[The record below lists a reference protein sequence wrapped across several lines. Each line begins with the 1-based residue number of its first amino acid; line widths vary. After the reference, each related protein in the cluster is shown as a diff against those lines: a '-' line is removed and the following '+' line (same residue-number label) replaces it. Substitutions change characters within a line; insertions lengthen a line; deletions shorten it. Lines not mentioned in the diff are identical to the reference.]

1 MLDFLLVIPTLNE
14 KNYVEEMLNG
24 AIKFVGPLFK
34 KYIIVVVDASSDDGT
49 EEIIERMMKTN
60 PQIRL
65 IRRKRR
71 GQRGA
76 DVMYGMSR
84 YESKLYS
91 YIDTDLYP
99 SLGYLKSMLAAHE
112 KDYDM
117 VLGSRYLKS
126 SQLHRPPLRYIFSK
140 LYNLLINLLF
150 WDRVKDHQ
158 IGFRLFDR
166 KAFTLLY
173 KNCREKHWAW
183 DTEAILI
190 AHFNHLKICEIPI
203 RWVER
208 RNKKT
213 SLRRLFNDI
222 IIFTP
227 SIIRLFYR
235 FRIANEF

>member
-14 KNYVEEMLNG
+14 KDYVEEMLNG
-24 AIKFVGPLFK
+24 AIKLIDPLFK
-34 KYIIVVVDASSDDGT
+34 KYLIVVVDASSDDGT
-49 EEIIERMMKTN
+49 EEIIKRMMKTN

-65 IRRKRR
+65 IRRKLR

-84 YESKLYS
+84 YESKLYL

-99 SLGYLKSMLAAHE
+99 SLGYLKDLLAAYE
-112 KDYDM
+112 KGCDV

-126 SQLHRPPLRYIFSK
+126 SRLHRPPLRYAFSK
-140 LYNLLINLLF
+140 IYNSLINLLF
-150 WDRVKDHQ
+150 WDGVKDHQ

-173 KNCREKHWAW
+173 ENCREKHWAW
-183 DTEAILI
+183 DTEVILL
-190 AHFNHLKICEIPI
+190 AHFNHLKICEVPI

-213 SLRRLFNDI
+213 SLRRLSKDI
-222 IIFTP
+222 LIFTP
-227 SIIRLFYR
+227 SIVRLFYR